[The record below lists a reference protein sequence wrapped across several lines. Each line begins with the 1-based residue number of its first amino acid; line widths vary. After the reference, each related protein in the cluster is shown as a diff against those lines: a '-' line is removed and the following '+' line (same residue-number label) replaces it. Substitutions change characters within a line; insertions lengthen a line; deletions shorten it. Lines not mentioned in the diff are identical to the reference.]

1 MSDSPSDERSS
12 LRRRRLLAG
21 AGAALLGAAA
31 GCASLGGASE
41 PEEPDIDRLTELAVY
56 RADGVELAFP
66 EGVNTV
72 DEPEEAYV
80 VVLPGDTD
88 VGPEQAAEW
97 FTAGRVVALIGDG
110 AEPTYLDWRRSDTFG
125 EAFENGGLGDASP
138 DPQLLAA
145 ESVDR
150 FLYRYG
156 RTWEGGPSE
165 TQLLEGLDEIL
176 VEMESRT
183 PS

>member
-1 MSDSPSDERSS
+1 MRDSPSDGRSS
-12 LRRRRLLAG
+12 IGRRRLLAG

-31 GCASLGGASE
+31 GCTSLGGASE

-56 RADGVELAFP
+56 RADGVELTFP
-66 EGVNTV
+66 EGVSTV
-72 DEPEEAYV
+72 DAPEDAYV

-88 VGPEQAAEW
+88 VGPEQAAAW
-97 FTAGRVVALIGDG
+97 FTAGRVVALVGDG
-110 AEPTYLDWRRSDTFG
+110 AEPTYLDWRQSDTF
-125 EAFENGGLGDASP
+125 ADTFENEGLGDASP

-165 TQLLEGLDEIL
+165 SQLIGGLDEIL

>member
-1 MSDSPSDERSS
+1 MRDSPSDERSS
-12 LRRRRLLAG
+12 IRRRRLLAG

-31 GCASLGGASE
+31 GCSSLGGASE

-56 RADGVELAFP
+56 RADGVELTFP
-66 EGVNTV
+66 EGVSTV
-72 DEPEEAYV
+72 DAPEDAYV

-88 VGPEQAAEW
+88 VGPETAADW
-97 FTAGRVVALIGDG
+97 FTSGRVIALIGDG
-110 AEPTYLDWRRSDTFG
+110 AEPTYLDWRRSDTFDATFDNEG
-125 EAFENGGLGDASP
+125 VGDASP

-145 ESVDR
+145 NSVDN

-156 RTWEGGPSE
+156 RTWGNEPSE
-165 TQLLEGLDEIL
+165 TDLLKGLDEVLI
-176 VEMESRT
+176 EMESQT